1 MGEDGLGE
9 SQNKS
14 LSLVLQEESVEEC
27 SEKEVPRVEEVCEWY
42 NEECK
47 TEYVKHCENNRREK
61 RGVLQAIML
70 PFAIASQNPET
81 TEAPARVRCYLSP
94 TTTCRHNYD
103 GSIDGECSTT
113 YHRYC
118 YRARSRRSATE
129 SEDCAQVPSKRCS
142 LIPGAQEGAG
152 VKVCR
157 QVNLPKLEKVCENSR
172 VLRHEGGRA
181 AFIPRHSP
189 RRGHGQVQAGQ
200 RRHRGRQHQSFRQG
214 VPRRQPQAAP
224 HVRGDSRGLGQGRR
238 EGPCRQELC

>member
-1 MGEDGLGE
+1 MGVKTAFSHGAMQLNSLIPAACLLVSACQSLGPQGLREQKTREGKK
-9 SQNKS
+9 QVGLPCKTI
-14 LSLVLQEESVEEC
+14 VEE
-27 SEKEVPRVEEVCEWY
+27 ECEWY

-61 RGVLQAIML
+61 RGVLQAIL
-70 PFAIASQNPET
+70 LASAIASQNPET
-81 TEAPARVRCYLSP
+81 TEAPARVRCYHSP

-129 SEDCAQVPSKRCS
+129 SEDCVQVPSKRCS

-157 QVNLPKLEKVCENSR
+157 QVNLPKLEKVCAKVETL
-172 VLRHEGGRA
+172 V
-181 AFIPRHSP
+181 
-189 RRGHGQVQAGQ
+189 
-200 RRHRGRQHQSFRQG
+200 
-214 VPRRQPQAAP
+214 
-224 HVRGDSRGLGQGRR
+224 
-238 EGPCRQELC
+238 C

>member
-1 MGEDGLGE
+1 MGVKTAFSHGTMQLNSLIPAACLLVSACQSLGLQGLKE
-9 SQNKS
+9 QKTREGKKQVG
-14 LSLVLQEESVEEC
+14 LPCKTIVEEEC

-47 TEYVKHCENNRREK
+47 TEYVRHCENNRREK
-61 RGVLQAIML
+61 RGVLQAIL
-70 PFAIASQNPET
+70 LASAIASQNP
-81 TEAPARVRCYLSP
+81 A

-157 QVNLPKLEKVCENSR
+157 QVNLPKLEKVCANVETL
-172 VLRHEGGRA
+172 V
-181 AFIPRHSP
+181 
-189 RRGHGQVQAGQ
+189 
-200 RRHRGRQHQSFRQG
+200 
-214 VPRRQPQAAP
+214 
-224 HVRGDSRGLGQGRR
+224 
-238 EGPCRQELC
+238 C

>member
-1 MGEDGLGE
+1 MGRLRFLTMQLNSLIPFVCLLLVSACQSLGLHG
-9 SQNKS
+9 
-14 LSLVLQEESVEEC
+14 L
-27 SEKEVPRVEEVCEWY
+27 KEQKTREGKKQVGLPCKTIVEEVCEWY

-61 RGVLQAIML
+61 RGVLQAIL
-70 PFAIASQNPET
+70 LASAIASQNPET
-81 TEAPARVRCYLSP
+81 TEAPARVRCYHSP

-157 QVNLPKLEKVCENSR
+157 QVNLPKLEKVCAKVETL
-172 VLRHEGGRA
+172 V
-181 AFIPRHSP
+181 
-189 RRGHGQVQAGQ
+189 
-200 RRHRGRQHQSFRQG
+200 
-214 VPRRQPQAAP
+214 
-224 HVRGDSRGLGQGRR
+224 
-238 EGPCRQELC
+238 C

>member
-1 MGEDGLGE
+1 MGRLRFLTMQLNSLIPFVCLLLVSACQSLGLHG
-9 SQNKS
+9 
-14 LSLVLQEESVEEC
+14 L
-27 SEKEVPRVEEVCEWY
+27 KEQKTREGKKQVGLPCKTIVEEVCEWY

-61 RGVLQAIML
+61 RGVLQAIL
-70 PFAIASQNPET
+70 LASAIASQNPET
-81 TEAPARVRCYLSP
+81 TEAPARVRCYHSP

-157 QVNLPKLEKVCENSR
+157 QVNLPKLEKVCAN
-172 VLRHEGGRA
+172 VDTL
-181 AFIPRHSP
+181 
-189 RRGHGQVQAGQ
+189 V
-200 RRHRGRQHQSFRQG
+200 
-214 VPRRQPQAAP
+214 
-224 HVRGDSRGLGQGRR
+224 
-238 EGPCRQELC
+238 C

>member
-1 MGEDGLGE
+1 MGRLRFLTMQLNSLIPFVCLLLVSACQSLGLHG
-9 SQNKS
+9 
-14 LSLVLQEESVEEC
+14 L
-27 SEKEVPRVEEVCEWY
+27 KEQKTREGKKQVGLPCKTIVEEVCEWY

-61 RGVLQAIML
+61 RGVLQAIL
-70 PFAIASQNPET
+70 LASAIASQNPET
-81 TEAPARVRCYLSP
+81 TEAPARVRCYHSP

-118 YRARSRRSATE
+118 YRARGRRSATE

-157 QVNLPKLEKVCENSR
+157 QVNLPKLEKVCANVETL
-172 VLRHEGGRA
+172 VCWILA
-181 AFIPRHSP
+181 L
-189 RRGHGQVQAGQ
+189 V
-200 RRHRGRQHQSFRQG
+200 
-214 VPRRQPQAAP
+214 
-224 HVRGDSRGLGQGRR
+224 
-238 EGPCRQELC
+238 